1 MFSYSFLSFQQ
12 DKNSAKTDDLKAET
26 EKVTAEEEDN
36 GKKMTTNTDDKSE
49 KEMKED
55 DKRSVT
61 ANSDSVKEVVIDK
74 EVL

>member
-1 MFSYSFLSFQQ
+1 
-12 DKNSAKTDDLKAET
+12 
-26 EKVTAEEEDN
+26 
-36 GKKMTTNTDDKSE
+36 MTTNTDDKSE